1 MRARA
6 ESSWIGR
13 PAQPD
18 VPEDHMSYVVLA
30 RKWRPGSFADVVGQK
45 HVVTTLSAAVRSG
58 RIAHAYLFA
67 GPRGVGKTTIARIL
81 ARALNCA
88 KGPTE
93 EPCGT
98 CNSCLEIASGK
109 SLDVIE
115 IDGASNRRIEDARS
129 IRETVQYAPLSGL
142 RKVYIIDEAHM
153 LTREA
158 FNALLKT
165 IEEPPEHVVFVLAT
179 TEPGKIPETI
189 TSRCQRF
196 DFHRISEAEI
206 EERLATIVR
215 AEKIKVEDGALRLV
229 AARADGG
236 MRDAESLLDQ
246 LLSLGSDTVS
256 IDDVERVLG
265 IPDVDVY
272 FAITDAAAE
281 SNPGAALGALAGA
294 LASGFDPRDL
304 IDGIVEHVSNLLMM
318 KAAPDPTKLVGRA
331 SEYAEREGASRDI
344 GEADLV
350 RMARIALDAQAA
362 VRWSTQAALL
372 VELAVV
378 RMARLDRSV
387 AIDDVLRTLSD
398 GSPRRSPGGATGSAP
413 GGSGRTG
420 APEGSTERGGGS
432 LKKRSGRAS
441 ATSTARERDAASG
454 AVATAATTGAP
465 ATAVAAADEQSGGT
479 APPASAADYQ
489 GGVELW
495 PDVLAGIRGAKPAIG
510 AFLCDAVPQDFS
522 GGTLLLTVPNGS
534 RFHRDQLGDRGNMT
548 VMEREATSVYGAPV
562 RFRFE
567 FVEAAAQVARAPVAG
582 SATQVDA
589 ASPAPDDPGPGGAG
603 SAPAGR
609 SDGDVLDR
617 VIEMFDGEV
626 DESR

>member
-1 MRARA
+1 
-6 ESSWIGR
+6 
-13 PAQPD
+13 
-18 VPEDHMSYVVLA
+18 MSYVVLA

-88 KGPTE
+88 AGPSE

-98 CNSCLEIASGK
+98 CSSCLEIASGK

-142 RKVYIIDEAHM
+142 KKVYIIDEAHM

-165 IEEPPEHVVFVLAT
+165 LEEPPEHVVFVLAT

-206 EERLATIVR
+206 EDRLATIVA

-246 LLSLGSDTVS
+246 LLSLGSDSVS
-256 IDDVERVLG
+256 VDDVERVLG

-272 FAITDAAAE
+272 FAITDAAAN
-281 SNPGAALGALAGA
+281 SDPGTALGALAGA
-294 LASGFDPRDL
+294 LAAGFDPRDL
-304 IDGIVEHVSNLLMM
+304 IDGLVEHVSNLLMM
-318 KAAPDPTKLVGRA
+318 KAAPDPSKLVGRA
-331 SEYAEREGASRDI
+331 TEYTERDGASREI
-344 GEADLV
+344 GEGDLV

-387 AIDDVLRTLSD
+387 AIDEVLKTLV
-398 GSPRRSPGGATGSAP
+398 GGGPRRGPA
-413 GGSGRTG
+413 
-420 APEGSTERGGGS
+420 TERGSGDAGTSDGGTGRNIGAA
-432 LKKRSGRAS
+432 KKKSAKASGRSTAPGAVSSGSAS
-441 ATSTARERDAASG
+441 ARG
-454 AVATAATTGAP
+454 
-465 ATAVAAADEQSGGT
+465 
-479 APPASAADYQ
+479 AADYR

-495 PDVLAGIRGAKPAIG
+495 PDVLLGIRGAKPAIG
-510 AFLCDAVPQDFS
+510 AFLCEAVPQEFS
-522 GGTLLLTVPNGS
+522 GGTLLLSVPNGS

-548 VMEREATSVYGAPV
+548 VMEQEAASVYGAPV
-562 RFRFE
+562 RFEFE
-567 FVEAAAQVARAPVAG
+567 FVTAV
-582 SATQVDA
+582 
-589 ASPAPDDPGPGGAG
+589 ASPAVETQPTGRAMEAGAGPSSPGDPGSAGAG
-603 SAPAGR
+603 SAAAGR
-609 SDGDVLDR
+609 TDGDVLDR

-626 DESR
+626 DESL

>member
-1 MRARA
+1 
-6 ESSWIGR
+6 
-13 PAQPD
+13 
-18 VPEDHMSYVVLA
+18 MSYVVLA

-45 HVVTTLSAAVRSG
+45 HVVTTLSAALRSD

-67 GPRGVGKTTIARIL
+67 GPRGIGKTTIARIL
-81 ARALNCA
+81 ARALNCTT
-88 KGPTE
+88 GPAD
-93 EPCGT
+93 EPCGA

-165 IEEPPEHVVFVLAT
+165 LEEPPEHVVFILAT

-206 EERLATIVR
+206 EERLATIVK

-246 LLSLGSDTVS
+246 LLSLGSDSVS
-256 IDDVERVLG
+256 VDDVERVLG

-272 FAITDAAAE
+272 FAITDAAAI
-281 SNPGAALGALAGA
+281 SDPGAALGALAGA

-304 IDGIVEHVSNLLMM
+304 VDGIVEHVSNLLMM
-318 KAAPDPTKLVGRA
+318 RAALDPTKLVGRA
-331 SEYAEREGASRDI
+331 SEYTEREGPSRDI
-344 GEADLV
+344 AEGDLV

-387 AIDDVLRTLSD
+387 EIDEVLRTLAD
-398 GSPRRSPGGATGSAP
+398 GAPGQGSGGATGSGEA
-413 GGSGRTG
+413 
-420 APEGSTERGGGS
+420 GSTRRGPERGGGA
-432 LKKRSGRAS
+432 LKKTSARVSGESAPERAKAESRAAKPTAS
-441 ATSTARERDAASG
+441 AADPVASG
-454 AVATAATTGAP
+454 EAPQATAVATAT
-465 ATAVAAADEQSGGT
+465 
-479 APPASAADYQ
+479 ADYL

-495 PDVLAGIRGAKPAIG
+495 PDVLAGIRGAKPVIG
-510 AFLCDAVPQDFS
+510 AFLCEAVPQEFS
-522 GGTLLLTVPNGS
+522 AGTLLLAVPNGS

-562 RFRFE
+562 RFEFE
-567 FVEAAAQVARAPVAG
+567 FVAAAPPPETPVAELATQGGAAPVA
-582 SATQVDA
+582 A
-589 ASPAPDDPGPGGAG
+589 DDPGPGGAG
-603 SAPAGR
+603 IASAGR
-609 SDGDVLDR
+609 TDGDVLDR

-626 DESR
+626 EESR

>member
-1 MRARA
+1 
-6 ESSWIGR
+6 
-13 PAQPD
+13 
-18 VPEDHMSYVVLA
+18 MSYVVLA
-30 RKWRPGSFADVVGQK
+30 RKWRPGSFSDVVGQK

-81 ARALNCA
+81 ARALNCTNRPA
-88 KGPTE
+88 E

-98 CNSCLEIASGK
+98 CDSCLEIASGK

-165 IEEPPEHVVFVLAT
+165 LEEPPEHVVFILAT

-206 EERLATIVR
+206 EERLATIAR
-215 AEKIKVEDGALRLV
+215 AEKIKVEEGALRLV

-246 LLSLGSDTVS
+246 LLSLGSDMVS
-256 IDDVERVLG
+256 VDDVERVLG

-272 FAITDAAAE
+272 FAITDAAAG
-281 SNPGAALGALAGA
+281 SDAGAALGALAGA
-294 LASGFDPRDL
+294 LAAGFDPRDL
-304 IDGIVEHVSNLLMM
+304 IDGVVEHVSNLLMM
-318 KAAPDPTKLVGRA
+318 KAAPDPARLVGRA
-331 SEYAEREGASRDI
+331 SEYAQREGASRELTE
-344 GEADLV
+344 GDLV

-378 RMARLDRSV
+378 RMARLDRTV
-387 AIDDVLRTLSD
+387 TIDEVLRTLAQGGPGRRAVDPTGSGSAGVD
-398 GSPRRSPGGATGSAP
+398 GTGKREDGGA
-413 GGSGRTG
+413 R
-420 APEGSTERGGGS
+420 
-432 LKKRSGRAS
+432 KKKSGRAAEAS
-441 ATSTARERDAASG
+441 ATRVPGAGEAASP
-454 AVATAATTGAP
+454 AAERAPAATREG
-465 ATAVAAADEQSGGT
+465 ATAVAEHAPAATREAAT
-479 APPASAADYQ
+479 AVAEPADYR

-495 PDVLAGIRGAKPAIG
+495 PEVLAGIRGAKPAVG
-510 AFLCDAVPQDFS
+510 AFLCEAVPEDFS
-522 GGTLLLTVPNGS
+522 GGILLLTVPNGS
-534 RFHRDQLGDRGNMT
+534 RFHRDQLGDRGNMS
-548 VMEREATSVYGAPV
+548 VMEREAASVYGAPV
-562 RFRFE
+562 RFEFE
-567 FVEAAAQVARAPVAG
+567 FVTEVVAAGRKKQVDGEATRQNPQGAIDTGARKATGVAG
-582 SATQVDA
+582 KGAT
-589 ASPAPDDPGPGGAG
+589 SP
-603 SAPAGR
+603 GR
-609 SDGDVLDR
+609 TDGEAIGR
-617 VIEMFDGEV
+617 VIEMFDGEL